1 MGKYLCCLCGAAFQ
15 GDDARLHEWTEHIP
29 DKAKQDASGRE
40 IHNRLGDV
48 DAEYVGSHW
57 QVIYDTRGTNWTHP
71 KEIEGKKRR
80 IERILHD
87 HEYTLTLRELH
98 EKMLLDS
105 EKAPNKES
113 WILRDEV
120 RDLLQEMVAE
130 DRIIQNG
137 KTWGHPEA
145 EALPA

>member
-1 MGKYLCCLCGAAFQ
+1 MI
-15 GDDARLHEWTEHIP
+15 DP
-29 DKAKQDASGRE
+29 
-40 IHNRLGDV
+40 
-48 DAEYVGSHW
+48 HW
-57 QVIYDTRGTNWTHP
+57 LVIYDARGTNWTHP

-80 IERILHD
+80 IERILRD

-98 EKMLLDS
+98 EEMLLDS

-120 RDLLQEMVAE
+120 RDLLDEMVDE
-130 DRIIQNG
+130 GRIIRNG
-137 KTWGHPEA
+137 RTWGHPEA